1 MHSAKP
7 HNQPGESA
15 DDVNQT
21 QQQNEK
27 DVQTETDSAFFVSLL
42 QGIAAIGFIPLSDR
56 AKVVQAF
63 SALKDKNFKERIL
76 KVGNPEELR
85 EIQNSHSLVVKEIKR
100 QKKDWR
106 EGESIEVGVG
116 RFRRKISFDEYT
128 RISQAVEIASATQ
141 SVIGNQENA
150 IRRQNTVDVFGL
162 NPENQAKLSSG
173 FDDWKKKYP
182 NGSYD
187 NYLHHQ
193 GNILYQEQQ
202 KTITGKAPGDIKDR
216 STQLT
221 KKNESAR
228 LQAVKDNAQLIIRQ
242 HEVVEKILD
251 PKSPKVASDEE
262 LRKLWQYI
270 EKGTLPER
278 TPEQPLETAPAVQKA
293 PEYDLGELAKG
304 PGEGAFFDDI
314 MGYPP
319 ESKPA
324 PIQTALEQQQATL
337 PASNPLASLYSR
349 ILQKIPKMPSFLPKS
364 ISTSLTNN
372 LTKLTGLFKGGLGG
386 LFKSGLGS
394 LAKSALIK
402 AGLGALTGGVGTAL
416 SFAADGLKKLTGIDV
431 VGVGKKAVL
440 GLAAIVILPV
450 FLILYL
456 VLFDKPS
463 KGIIPTLPGE
473 TTQSL
478 MPVKQNLSWKTF
490 EKNFLEAK
498 SFRNQQFN
506 IDWFSFEDQY
516 LNPQKKFLS
525 LDQ

>member
-7 HNQPGESA
+7 HNQPDESA
-15 DDVNQT
+15 NDANQA

-27 DVQTETDSAFFVSLL
+27 DVQVETDSALFVSLL

-63 SALKDKNFKERIL
+63 STLKNKDFKEHIL
-76 KVGNPEELR
+76 NVAHPEELK
-85 EIQNSHSLVVKEIKR
+85 EIQYSHSLVVKEIKR

-106 EGESIEVGVG
+106 EGESIEVGMG

-150 IRRQNTVDVFGL
+150 IRRQNIVDVFGL

-173 FDDWKKKYP
+173 FDYWKKKYP

-187 NYLHHQ
+187 DYLRHQ

-202 KTITGKAPGDIKDR
+202 KTITGKAPGDVKDR
-216 STQLT
+216 STQLA

-278 TPEQPLETAPAVQKA
+278 TPELPLGTAPVIQKT
-293 PEYDLGELAKG
+293 PEYDLSELAKG
-304 PGEGAFFDDI
+304 FSEVAFSEDI

-324 PIQTALEQQQATL
+324 PIRTAPEQQQATL
-337 PASNPLASLYSR
+337 PASNPLAHLYSR
-349 ILQKIPKMPSFLPKS
+349 ILQKIPKLPSFLPKS

-394 LAKSALIK
+394 LGKSALIR
-402 AGLGALTGGVGTAL
+402 AGLGVISGGTFTAL
-416 SFAADGLKKLTGIDV
+416 SFAADALKALTGIDV

-440 GLAAIVILPV
+440 GLVAIVILPV
-450 FLILYL
+450 LLILCL
-456 VLFDKPS
+456 VLFNKPTQ
-463 KGIIPTLPGE
+463 GIIPTLPGE
-473 TTQSL
+473 TAQSL
-478 MPVKQNLSWKTF
+478 APVKQNLSWKTF

-498 SFRNQQFN
+498 SPKNQEVN

-516 LNPQKKFLS
+516 LNPQKQFLS